1 MNIHLRTP
9 GKLLV
14 KFCLFPVLLFFWIT
28 DVNAQESGQVIDR
41 IVAEVGANVI
51 MQSELEMEYV
61 QMREKMGIQHDSV
74 KCFILRQ
81 KIMDYILLAKAQ
93 LDSVVVPEDR
103 VDYELEKRIKYFASS
118 QFNGD
123 EKAMEEYYGKSIAQ
137 IKADNRDKIK
147 NSMLIQE
154 MQGKALK
161 DVKVSPTD
169 IKKLFNAYTR
179 DSLPFYSAEVEL
191 AQLIIEPKVSKESK
205 QIALEKIQELRSR
218 IIDGQDFTTLALIY
232 SEDKGSAANGGEL
245 GFFSRGD
252 MVPEFEAAA
261 FRLKPDSISKI
272 IETKYG
278 YHILKLV
285 DRKGERI
292 NIRHILIRPQ
302 IFKADVQKAKELMDS
317 IIWEIKQGKITF
329 EEAAKKYSDDVNT
342 KSNGGFITETQTG
355 NHRVP
360 VDELDKEIYFHIESL
375 KAGDM
380 TEPELITVPGIDK
393 IQAWRVFYLKSEM
406 PPHRANLKEDYQ
418 RFQVMAQQEKQT
430 KALKDYVERSR
441 KEVFIKVVDDYK
453 TCPQVAPLLKK

>member
-1 MNIHLRTP
+1 MNINLRTL
-9 GKLLV
+9 GKLFIKSL
-14 KFCLFPVLLFFWIT
+14 FFPVFLFFGST
-28 DVNAQESGQVIDR
+28 DVKAQEPGQVIDR

-61 QMREKMGIQHDSV
+61 QMRDKMGFQHDSI
-74 KCFILRQ
+74 KCLILRQ
-81 KIMDYILLAKAQ
+81 KIMDYVLLAKAQ

-103 VDYELEKRIKYFASS
+103 VDYELEKRIKYFAS
-118 QFNGD
+118 QFNGG
-123 EKAMEEYYGKSIAQ
+123 EKAMEEYYSKTIAQ

-147 NSMLIQE
+147 NSMIIQE

-169 IKKLFNAYTR
+169 IKKLFGAYTR

-191 AQLIIEPKVSKESK
+191 AQLVIEPKVSKESK

-218 IIDGQDFTTLALIY
+218 IVDGQDFTTLALIY

-272 IETKYG
+272 VETKYG

-302 IFKADVQKAKELMDS
+302 IFKADVQKAKDLMDS
-317 IIWEIKQGKITF
+317 ILWEIKQGKLTF
-329 EEAAKKYSDDVNT
+329 EDAAKKYSDDINT
-342 KSNGGFITETQTG
+342 KSNGGFITESQTG

-360 VDELDKEIYFHIESL
+360 VDELDKEIYFHIEAL
-375 KAGDM
+375 NAGDM

-406 PPHRANLKEDYQ
+406 PPHRANLKDDYQ
-418 RFQVMAQQEKQT
+418 RFQVMAQQEKQS
-430 KALKDYVERSR
+430 KALKDYIERSR

-453 TCPQVAPLLKK
+453 TCPEVAPLLKK